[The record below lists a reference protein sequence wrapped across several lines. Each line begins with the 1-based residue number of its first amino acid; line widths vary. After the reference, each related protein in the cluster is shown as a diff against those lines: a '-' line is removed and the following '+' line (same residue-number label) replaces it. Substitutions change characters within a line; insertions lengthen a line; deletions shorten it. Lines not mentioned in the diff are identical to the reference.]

1 MDTLF
6 INQGLVPIGLQILGY
21 LDPITLANCRL
32 VNRTWCGLISEER
45 FWALALIELLKF
57 KTNPRNRK
65 IVRKS
70 NWTCPTYT
78 HQLKSLDPRN
88 PRSIAF
94 NGIVHI
100 FVVFLNASINRAS
113 TDLFPS
119 LSFAIYCSFTPPKSQ
134 FYDGFFYQ
142 VVLWFSRGLSGT

>member
-100 FVVFLNASINRAS
+100 FMGFFQAQASIALLQIYFL
-113 TDLFPS
+113 LFPS
-119 LSFAIYCSFTPPKSQ
+119 PFIRFFQ
-134 FYDGFFYQ
+134 FCPIFNC
-142 VVLWFSRGLSGT
+142 V